1 MRTWPSSENLPTVK
15 RKASH
20 QRQPVE
26 VQNGGSLVEQHG
38 VVNRSQ
44 GRLRSR
50 RRGAVWRGSGSRTL
64 LGRAGVAGLLL
75 LEGQELEGV
84 IRSFLNAGVGHCL
97 GLGGS
102 SRGTRWRARGSPRH
116 WAREGGGA
124 TRDRRAW
131 GRRRPEDGRAGA
143 AVVDQERNLV
153 FCYPESN
160 EYCVKYWID

>member
-44 GRLRSR
+44 GWLRSR

-84 IRSFLNAGVGHCL
+84 IRSFLNAGVGHRL

-102 SRGTRWRARGSPRH
+102 SRGTRWRARGESLALGKRGRWRDSGEACVGEAP
-116 WAREGGGA
+116 
-124 TRDRRAW
+124 TRGWSRGSSGSRS
-131 GRRRPEDGRAGA
+131 GEKLSLLLP
-143 AVVDQERNLV
+143 
-153 FCYPESN
+153 
-160 EYCVKYWID
+160 

>member
-1 MRTWPSSENLPTVK
+1 VRTWPSSENLPTVK

-44 GRLRSR
+44 GWLRSR
-50 RRGAVWRGSGSRTL
+50 RRGAVWRGSSSCTL
-64 LGRAGVAGLLL
+64 LGVVGLLL

-84 IRSFLNAGVGHCL
+84 IRSFLNAGVGHRL

-102 SRGTRWRARGSPRH
+102 SRAAPDGEPGGVPGIGQEREGARLGTGVR
-116 WAREGGGA
+116 GGGA
-124 TRDRRAW
+124 
-131 GRRRPEDGRAGA
+131 
-143 AVVDQERNLV
+143 DQRMVAREQR
-153 FCYPESN
+153 
-160 EYCVKYWID
+160 